1 MDQCTVQQANQW
13 EWEAIQKL
21 LLSRLKSQW
30 EAKKNRS
37 FQQNLTIQLN
47 PALTDPPQTEFL
59 LWVVTDAN

>member
-30 EAKKNRS
+30 EAKNNRS

-59 LWVVTDAN
+59 L

>member
-30 EAKKNRS
+30 EAKNNRS
-37 FQQNLTIQLN
+37 FQQNLTIQLT
-47 PALTDPPQTEFL
+47 PPLTDLPQTEFL
-59 LWVVTDAN
+59 L

>member
-59 LWVVTDAN
+59 L

>member
-21 LLSRLKSQW
+21 LLSQW
-30 EAKKNRS
+30 EAKNNRS

-47 PALTDPPQTEFL
+47 TALTDPSQTEFL
-59 LWVVTDAN
+59 L

>member
-1 MDQCTVQQANQW
+1 MLPMDQCTVQQANQW

-30 EAKKNRS
+30 EAKNNWS

-47 PALTDPPQTEFL
+47 PALTDPPQMEFL
-59 LWVVTDAN
+59 L

>member
-1 MDQCTVQQANQW
+1 MLPMDQCTVQQANQW

-30 EAKKNRS
+30 EAKNNWS

-47 PALTDPPQTEFL
+47 PL
-59 LWVVTDAN
+59 